1 MNHYVVYTDS
11 GCDIAPELLKEW
23 GVYSSSLTF
32 RFDGDEIEYSNN
44 DMTVTEFYNRMRAGG
59 VAKTAAINVGTFLD
73 EFEKLLAQ
81 GLDILY
87 LGFSSK
93 LSSTYSSAEIAAQQ
107 LRSQYPE
114 RTIITVDTLSAS
126 AGQEMLVY
134 LAQEKKLAGASLQE
148 TAAYIEELKLR
159 IAHWVTAEDLVY
171 LKRGGRI
178 SSTAAVVGNVLGIKP
193 IIHMDNEGGLVSVAK
208 VRGRKNSIAAL
219 ADKFAELAVDP
230 VNDIVFL
237 CHSDCENEAEEL
249 ATVLTQKY
257 CATVGL
263 VTDIGPVIGAHT
275 GPGTVAVFFIGKE
288 R

>member
-1 MNHYVVYTDS
+1 
-11 GCDIAPELLKEW
+11 
-23 GVYSSSLTF
+23 
-32 RFDGDEIEYSNN
+32 
-44 DMTVTEFYNRMRAGG
+44 
-59 VAKTAAINVGTFLD
+59 
-73 EFEKLLAQ
+73 
-81 GLDILY
+81 
-87 LGFSSK
+87 
-93 LSSTYSSAEIAAQQ
+93 
-107 LRSQYPE
+107 
-114 RTIITVDTLSAS
+114 
-126 AGQEMLVY
+126 MLVY
-134 LAQEKKLAGASLQE
+134 LAQEKKLSGASLQE
-148 TAAYIEELKLR
+148 TTAYIEDLKLR

-193 IIHMDNEGGLVSVAK
+193 IIHMDNEGGPVSVGK
-208 VRGRKNSIAAL
+208 VRGRKNSITAL

>member
-32 RFDGDEIEYSNN
+32 RFDCDEIEYSNN

-59 VAKTAAINVGTFLD
+59 VAKTAAINVGTFLE

-81 GLDILY
+81 GVDILY

-107 LRSQYPE
+107 LRGQYPE
-114 RTIITVDTLSAS
+114 CTIITVDTLSAS
-126 AGQEMLVY
+126 AGQGMLVY
-134 LAQEKKLAGASLQE
+134 LAQEKKLSGASLQE
-148 TAAYIEELKLR
+148 TAAYIEDLKLR

-193 IIHMDNEGGLVSVAK
+193 IIHG
-208 VRGRKNSIAAL
+208 
-219 ADKFAELAVDP
+219 
-230 VNDIVFL
+230 
-237 CHSDCENEAEEL
+237 
-249 ATVLTQKY
+249 
-257 CATVGL
+257 
-263 VTDIGPVIGAHT
+263 
-275 GPGTVAVFFIGKE
+275 
-288 R
+288 

>member
-1 MNHYVVYTDS
+1 MKNFVVYTDS

-23 GVYSSSLTF
+23 GVLSSCLTF
-32 RFDGDEIEYSNN
+32 RFDGDETEYSNN
-44 DMTVTEFYNRMRAGG
+44 DMTVSAFYDRMRAGG

-93 LSSTYSSAEIAAQQ
+93 LSSTYSAAEIAAQQ

-114 RTIITVDTLSAS
+114 RTVITVDTLSAS
-126 AGQEMLVY
+126 AGQGMLVY
-134 LAQEKKLAGASLQE
+134 LAQEKKLAGATIGE
-148 TAAYIEELKLR
+148 TADYIEGLKLR
-159 IAHWVTAEDLVY
+159 IAHWVTVEDLVY

-178 SSTAAVVGNVLGIKP
+178 SSTAAVVGNMLGIKP
-193 IIHMDNEGGLVSVAK
+193 IIHVDNEGGLVSVAK

-237 CHSDCENEAEEL
+237 CHSDCKKEAEEL
-249 ATVLTQKY
+249 AALLGEKY
-257 CATVGL
+257 HATVGL
-263 VTDIGPVIGAHT
+263 ITDIGPVIGAHT
-275 GPGTVAVFFIGKE
+275 GPGTVAVFFIGKQ